1 MVLNRIQSDRWL
13 CPYCHSEVCDEVH
26 AHWGLWPEPRVL
38 RIGDEL
44 NWLRDANGD
53 PLTSYVIHK
62 RSANIGDPQ
71 IPHLWLLDE
80 NHLDPWWEP
89 HCPHCREAIDGVGVE
104 IIGNR
109 ISDARVFRR
118 GDLFSTDEP
127 LPQVTAIEVADGKL
141 VPRPEFYDHPMK
153 KA

>member
-1 MVLNRIQSDRWL
+1 M
-13 CPYCHSEVCDEVH
+13 
-26 AHWGLWPEPRVL
+26 
-38 RIGDEL
+38 
-44 NWLRDANGD
+44 
-53 PLTSYVIHK
+53 HK

-80 NHLDPWWEP
+80 NYFDPWGEP
-89 HCPHCREAIDGVGVE
+89 HCPHCHEAIDGVGVE

-127 LPQVTAIEVADGKL
+127 FPQATVIEVTRGKL
-141 VPRPEFYDHPMK
+141 IPRPESTTTPFENRNKLKAPVRRVFLSYD
-153 KA
+153 